1 MDEIIGFRSFISW
14 TFWTKRFL
22 KIFRF
27 IQGCNARK
35 VISEVYASC
44 VLQCNV
50 SWRLCKHKTD
60 VEAWHRIDLSNK
72 KSMKYSG
79 HRKLS
84 CENLMLLTSSDILN
98 EHWCIYSCLRI
109 LPRESRFQ
117 NVRKYTQLQLTFLV
131 LQTSVLYIKKHL
143 THKVQGYPQRI
154 RLQVLLYGIN

>member
-109 LPRESRFQ
+109 LPRESWFQ
-117 NVRKYTQLQLTFLV
+117 NVSRVYATAINFPCITNLCFIHKKTFN
-131 LQTSVLYIKKHL
+131 T
-143 THKVQGYPQRI
+143 
-154 RLQVLLYGIN
+154 